1 MILLQYIKVRES
13 FTMSIS
19 DKNSEHSPITEDRGD
34 AIHGHQ
40 TLVILPF
47 ADAEEERLWNE
58 LTKDLLSS

>member
-1 MILLQYIKVRES
+1 
-13 FTMSIS
+13 MSIS